1 MHIEYLHMNSP
12 EPSRAIESHSSRKP
26 DAPVGSSHITTAK
39 LQSLYHLPI
48 SKAAK
53 TFGISVRTFQ
63 RHCKRHQMRRW
74 PYRQIRS
81 INGKVETLLCKAIQS
96 QDNEEIEACKATIE
110 LLQMKK
116 IFVMMAA
123 TWKSNEAYKVLN
135 LPAESLANEDSFS
148 HMIEIALRCTIEEVN
163 ALVVKTG

>member
-1 MHIEYLHMNSP
+1 
-12 EPSRAIESHSSRKP
+12 
-26 DAPVGSSHITTAK
+26 
-39 LQSLYHLPI
+39 
-48 SKAAK
+48 
-53 TFGISVRTFQ
+53 
-63 RHCKRHQMRRW
+63 
-74 PYRQIRS
+74 
-81 INGKVETLLCKAIQS
+81 
-96 QDNEEIEACKATIE
+96 
-110 LLQMKK
+110 MKK